1 MPVQKNRNTQ
11 RDQEPESNARIY
23 FFEEKGDSAKT
34 NNPTID
40 FASAAVAAASATDSL
55 FVLYW
60 FFFFIAPHAHGVSLN
75 E

>member
-23 FFEEKGDSAKT
+23 FFEVKRDSAKT

-40 FASAAVAAASATDSL
+40 FASAAAVAAAASATDSL

-60 FFFFIAPHAHGVSLN
+60 FFFLLLLMHTVSR
-75 E
+75 

>member
-23 FFEEKGDSAKT
+23 FFEVKRDSAKT

-40 FASAAVAAASATDSL
+40 FASAAAVAAAAATDSL

-60 FFFFIAPHAHGVSLN
+60 FFFLLLLMHTVSR
-75 E
+75 